1 MASIIEKGIL
11 SIIALIIIFYMAG
24 PLVTAL
30 GTPNLSSVGGQDL
43 SWVVTIVAIVFF
55 AGLALAIYYSMMK
68 GK

>member
-1 MASIIEKGIL
+1 MASLVEKGIL
-11 SIIALIIIFYMAG
+11 AIIGLIIIFYMAD

-30 GTPNLSSVGGQDL
+30 SAPNLTDVGGQDL

-55 AGLALAIYYSMMK
+55 AGLAVAVYYMMLK